1 MRSKVGFCSHALT
14 AGPAVYEDAGHA
26 RHLARRE
33 QASAWETRC
42 VPPAQAEEGQG
53 VIVAVMAPSAA
64 LAQLLLC
71 LVGFHELAI
80 RQLMQRAVYPHLG
93 HQEVL
98 VVVLFV
104 G

>member
-1 MRSKVGFCSHALT
+1 
-14 AGPAVYEDAGHA
+14 
-26 RHLARRE
+26 
-33 QASAWETRC
+33 
-42 VPPAQAEEGQG
+42 
-53 VIVAVMAPSAA
+53 MAPSAA
-64 LAQLLLC
+64 LPQLLLC

-93 HQEVL
+93 HQVEVL